1 MGNAHKTYRKRARR
15 LYRTLIVIS
24 VMVLIT
30 AIAAFYLYEEDKN
43 ESKGNPEYSD
53 PTGAKEVGQLEKSID
68 SVSGFIQ
75 APGLRETIVNCT
87 SCHSAQLVTQNRMTK
102 EGWLSTI
109 RWMQKTQNLWDL
121 GENEPIILEYLATN
135 YAPVEKGRREN
146 LKVEE
151 WYVLE
156 D

>member
-15 LYRTLIVIS
+15 LYRILIVIS
-24 VMVLIT
+24 VMALIT
-30 AIAAFYLYEEDKN
+30 AIAAFYLYEDEN
-43 ESKGNPEYSD
+43 ASKDNPEYSD
-53 PTGAKEVGQLEKSID
+53 PTEAREVDQLEKSID

-75 APGLRETIVNCT
+75 APGLRETIINCT
-87 SCHSAQLVTQNRMTK
+87 PCHSAQLVTQNRMTK

-146 LKVEE
+146 LEVTE

-156 D
+156 E